1 MHMGHPGGTYGE
13 QGDHRG
19 EPAHSTRR
27 GELGKPRTRE
37 HRHSGPKRGHHTVVL
52 GAGESPETQARA
64 SGVGNGLSLGEDL
77 DEVCAL

>member
-1 MHMGHPGGTYGE
+1 MHTGHPGGTYGE

-19 EPAHSTRR
+19 EPAHSTRW
-27 GELGKPRTRE
+27 GELGKPWTRE
-37 HRHSGPKRGHHTVVL
+37 HQHSGPERGQHTMVP

-64 SGVGNGLSLGEDL
+64 SGAGNSLSLGEGL